1 MTFIRPLS
9 LCIATTLA
17 AIALV
22 SPAYAQLQQPP
33 SSDPESRTL
42 DTLIVTAQRRS
53 EDLQEVPVSISV
65 VETET
70 LRDITASAPDILVL
84 GSRVPSV
91 HAESSFGRTFPR
103 FYIRGLGNTDFDL
116 NANHP
121 ISMVYDD
128 VVLENPT
135 LKGFPIFDLDRIEV
149 LRGPQGT
156 LFGRNTPGGV
166 LKFESVRPDFTNDGY
181 LRVGAGRFDLLTM
194 EAAQSATINESSAIR
209 VSALYQ
215 DRGEVAQNTRIAN
228 DGRADFEESALRA
241 QWLLRPNDDF
251 EALLQVRARNLDGGS
266 AIFRANAV
274 QRGSN
279 RLVEGLDRFSFS
291 HDGSADLDVETVGGS
306 AKLSWN
312 FDAFRLLSISAYESV
327 EMFARGDVDGGF
339 GASFAPPFGPGFIPF
354 PAESGDGI
362 PSHRQLTQELR
373 LESAGD
379 GATDWQLG
387 VFYFDEDL
395 RLDNVSYNTF
405 AGSAVN
411 GLARQRQETQAL
423 ALFGSV
429 GYALTEQ
436 WRVGAGLRYTQD
448 DKDFVAERLL
458 SPIGAGPLAPI
469 RVDPSDT
476 NLSGDLNVNF
486 AASETVN
493 VYARLATAYRAPS
506 IQGRLLF
513 GNVVSVADSEEIT
526 SFEVGSKAELW
537 DRRARIGFSLYRYN
551 LDDAQ
556 LTAVGGAAN
565 FNTLVNAKEVR
576 GDGAELDLELLL
588 GDYLTLSSG
597 FSYNRTEIQDSG
609 LFVQPCGGGCT
620 VLDPSAGPGLV
631 SIDGNS
637 LPQAPRRI
645 ANVALNYVRPLGEG
659 ELQLG
664 TDWSHRSEVNFFLY
678 NSLEFIGP
686 ALTEGGLRVG
696 YGWDNNRYQLSA
708 YGRNIT
714 DRKIAVGGVDF
725 NNLTVFLNEPR
736 SYGLQFE
743 IRH

>member
-1 MTFIRPLS
+1 MTSITPLS
-9 LCIATTLA
+9 LSIAAALA
-17 AIALV
+17 ALALG
-22 SPAYAQLQQPP
+22 SPAYAQAPP
-33 SSDPESRTL
+33 ADPESRTL
-42 DTLIVTAQRRS
+42 DTLIVTAQRRA
-53 EDLQEVPVSISV
+53 ENVQEVPVSISV
-65 VETET
+65 VETQT
-70 LRDITASAPDILVL
+70 LRDVTAAAPDTLVL
-84 GSRVPSV
+84 GSRIPSV

-116 NANHP
+116 NANQP

-166 LKFESVRPDFTNDGY
+166 LKFESVRPDFDNDGY
-181 LRVGAGRFDLLTM
+181 VRLGVGRFDLRTF
-194 EAAQSATINESSAIR
+194 EAAQSVAINESSAFR

-215 DRGEVAQNTRIAN
+215 NRGDVARNTRIAN
-228 DGRADFEESALRA
+228 DERGDFEESALRA

-251 EALLQVRARNLDGGS
+251 EALLQVRARNLNGGS

-274 QRGSN
+274 QLGSN
-279 RLVEGLDRFSFS
+279 RLVDGLDRFTLAQ
-291 HDGSADLDVETVGGS
+291 DARADLDVETLGGN
-306 AKLSWN
+306 AKLSWD
-312 FDAFRLLSISAYESV
+312 FGGFRLLSISAYESV

-339 GASFAPPFGPGFIPF
+339 GAGFAPPSGPGFIPF

-373 LESAGD
+373 LESASEGP
-379 GATDWQLG
+379 TDWQLG
-387 VFYFDEDL
+387 VFWFDEDL
-395 RLDNVSYNTF
+395 RLDNVSYDTLS
-405 AGSAVN
+405 GSLVN

-423 ALFGSV
+423 AVFGSV
-429 GYALTEQ
+429 GYALDEQ

-448 DKDFVAERLL
+448 DKKFVAERLL
-458 SPIGAGPLAPI
+458 SPIGAGALAPI
-469 RVDPSDT
+469 RVDPSDN
-476 NLSGDLNVNF
+476 NLSGDLNLNF
-486 AASETVN
+486 AASENVN
-493 VYARLATAYRAPS
+493 LYARIATAYRAPS

-513 GNVVSVADSEEIT
+513 GDVVSVADSEEIT
-526 SFEVGSKAELW
+526 SFEIGSKAELW
-537 DRRARIGFSLYRYN
+537 DRRARLGFSLYRYD

-565 FNTLVNAKEVR
+565 FNTLINAQEVR
-576 GDGAELDLELLL
+576 GDGAELDLEVLI
-588 GDYLTLSSG
+588 GEHLTFSTGL
-597 FSYNRTEIQDSG
+597 SYNRTEINDDG
-609 LFVQPCGGGCT
+609 LFVQPCGSGCS
-620 VLDPSAGPGLV
+620 VLDAAAGPGLV

-645 ANVALNYVRPLGEG
+645 ANVALNYVRPIGAG
-659 ELQLG
+659 ELQLS

-678 NSLEFIGP
+678 DSLEFTGP
-686 ALTEGGLRVG
+686 ALTEGGVRIG
-696 YGWDNNRYQLSA
+696 YGWANNRYQLSA

-736 SYGLQFE
+736 SVGLQFE